1 MGTIARKTLLAATAV
16 VALLGFGPLARA
28 AVVHFSFSGAGASGS
43 GLLTITP
50 DTVVGDPAGA
60 YAITGASGIFSDSN
74 IGVSGAAITGLTPI
88 NPVTPPV
95 GAPAPVSLSLLF
107 VTNPPPP
114 DTAISYDNLFYPGGS
129 PITCAGY
136 PLAGGNLDVY
146 GVLFTLSNGDQVDL
160 WSDGE
165 IPGAVP
171 LTYGVAV
178 VNAAA
183 TVVDYQSGGVSLS
196 VPEPATWSLMLA
208 GFGLA
213 GLAVRRR
220 NPGARATA

>member
-1 MGTIARKTLLAATAV
+1 MGPIARKTLLATTV

-28 AVVHFSFSGAGASGS
+28 AVVDFSFSGGGTSGS

-50 DTVVGDPAGA
+50 DTVVGDPTGA
-60 YAITGASGIFSDSN
+60 YTITGASGIFSDSN

-88 NPVTPPV
+88 NPVNPPV
-95 GAPAPVSLSLLF
+95 GAPAPVSLSFLS
-107 VTNPPPP
+107 VTNPPPM

-146 GVLFTLSNGDQVDL
+146 GVLFTLSNGDVVDL
-160 WSDGE
+160 WSNGE

-171 LTYGVAV
+171 LSYGVIV
-178 VNAAA
+178 VNTAAA
-183 TVVDYQSGGVSLS
+183 VVDYQPGGLSLAI
-196 VPEPATWSLMLA
+196 PEPATWSLMLA
-208 GFGLA
+208 GFGLT